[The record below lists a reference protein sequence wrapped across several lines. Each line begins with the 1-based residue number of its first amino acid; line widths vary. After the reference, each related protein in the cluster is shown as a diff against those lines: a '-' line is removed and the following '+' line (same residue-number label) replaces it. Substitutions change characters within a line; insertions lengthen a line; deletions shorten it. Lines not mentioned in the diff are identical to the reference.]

1 MWERPEKTI
10 QEFLFQCEIIFL
22 MFESMFRSF
31 RRRADS
37 EFTLDTLFKLL
48 RAADCSLFNVDCGMA
63 DGFIVSLQ
71 KLNL

>member
-1 MWERPEKTI
+1 
-10 QEFLFQCEIIFL
+10 